1 MKGYRL
7 EVLTP
12 RGKSFSGEVIHT
24 QVPAEDGFVGVLA
37 HHAPYVTSS
46 PGGKLEIRLLS
57 QESRLFRV
65 GPGFFQIRENDA
77 FFLTQSVQ
85 TESPV

>member
-1 MKGYRL
+1 MTYFL
-7 EVLTP
+7 QILTP

-24 QVPAEDGFVGVLA
+24 LVPAEDGFVGVLA
-37 HHAPYVTSS
+37 HHASYVTSS
-46 PGGKLEIRLLS
+46 PGGKLVVRLPS
-57 QESRLFRV
+57 QESRHFRV

-85 TESPV
+85 TESLV